1 MNFNEKVSTLAWI
14 VSIVKTHGP
23 ISLREIN
30 EIWTRNILSR
40 NKPFDRNTFKNYL
53 NGIDDIFGVKISYE
67 NRGYNIADKTT
78 LHSGN
83 IQNLLISHI
92 QNIEFFSKFNDLGD
106 KLQTE
111 DFPNGTQFLEPIGL
125 ALTENLCL
133 NVEYQKFVDERP
145 RLLDVEPYC
154 LRSIGRRWYL
164 LAKNIETSK
173 MRTYALDRI
182 TNIAIT
188 GVHFNPDSSI
198 DVANYY
204 SNCIGVYADDQKL
217 DTVVLKVSEFQ
228 AKYLR
233 TLPLHSSQQEMESC
247 VFKYRVDITPEF
259 INEIM
264 KMGKEATVLQPESL
278 RNEIKCIIKD
288 MQSNYK

>member
-1 MNFNEKVSTLAWI
+1 MNIAERISALTW
-14 VSIVKTHGP
+14 IVKTIKTSEP
-23 ISLREIN
+23 ISLRDIN
-30 EIWTRNILSR
+30 EKWSHNTL
-40 NKPFDRNTFKNYL
+40 NKNNFFDRNTFRNYL
-53 NGIDDIFGVKISYE
+53 KNINDIFRVKIKYE
-67 NRGYNIADKTT
+67 NVGYCISDKST
-78 LHSGN
+78 LHTN
-83 IQNLLISHI
+83 AIQNSLISYI
-92 QNIEFFSKFNDLGD
+92 QNIDFIAKFNNLGD

-111 DFPNGTQFLEPIGL
+111 DFSQGTQFLDTIGQAITDNSRL
-125 ALTENLCL
+125 YI
-133 NVEYQKFVDERP
+133 EYQKFADDKP
-145 RLLDVEPYC
+145 KILNVEPYC
-154 LRSIGRRWYL
+154 LRSIGRRWYM
-164 LAKNIETSK
+164 LAKNVEKSE
-173 MRTYALDRI
+173 MRTYALDRVSSL
-182 TNIAIT
+182 AIT
-188 GVHFNPDSSI
+188 GTHFNPDPSI
-198 DVANYY
+198 NVANYY